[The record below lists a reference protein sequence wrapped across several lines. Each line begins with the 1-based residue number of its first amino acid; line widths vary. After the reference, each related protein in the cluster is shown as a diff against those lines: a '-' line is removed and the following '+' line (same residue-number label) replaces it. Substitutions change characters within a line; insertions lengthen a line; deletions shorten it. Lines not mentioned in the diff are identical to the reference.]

1 VNRESFRRELRRAF
15 DNMAGPPSSSLP
27 DRVRS
32 ALNEPYQ
39 ERAPIWVAGLAAA
52 LIAAIVIGVL
62 VVIHPFN
69 RQPLVSVGQP
79 SPSPSPSASPS
90 PSLPAF
96 DCGSAYRITSAGA
109 PAVAEISAVRTG
121 THAGYDRITIEF
133 KGELPATINLRTQNG
148 ATFIQDA
155 SGQPVTLK
163 GSYGLLVIIDG
174 ADAHTAYSGP
184 YDFKPPYAGL
194 LEARQTGDFE
204 GKVQWGL
211 GLAQPACY
219 RAFILTNPNRLV
231 VDIQVP

>member
-1 VNRESFRRELRRAF
+1 MNRESFRRELQRAF

-32 ALNEPYQ
+32 ALNETYQ

-90 PSLPAF
+90 PSLPPY
-96 DCGSAYRITSAGA
+96 DCGSAYRLTSEGA

-121 THAGYDRITIEF
+121 AHDGYDRITIEF
-133 KGELPATINLRTQNG
+133 KDGQPGSIELTPQTG
-148 ATFIQDA
+148 ATFIQDG
-155 SGQPVTLK
+155 SGQPVTLR
-163 GSYGLLVIIDG
+163 GGYGLKVLLRG
-174 ADAHTAYSGP
+174 ADAHTAYTGSRDLKTA
-184 YDFKPPYAGL
+184 YSGL
-194 LEARQTGDFE
+194 LEARVVGDYE
-204 GKVQWGL
+204 GYVTWGL
-211 GLAQPACY
+211 GLSKPACY
-219 RAFILTNPNRLV
+219 RAFLLTNPTRLV
-231 VDIQVP
+231 IDIQVT